1 MELYIIVLVIIA
13 IFLSKRKGKSFA
25 SSNLSDSKLYTRL
38 SLLPVTQIILCCIV
52 WFMTFLFFKMLS
64 SKSPYLE
71 SAIEENL
78 GVFSDIASDSYND
91 YRSGKLGPY
100 IADAIKYHK
109 WCIYLF
115 FGLLASLIFQLYAL
129 KNKKCSKG
137 IILFINSVL
146 SLVLLAITYFIMY
159 NCEMGGAKLVSVET
173 LEFLS
178 PREGNAIKNGIN
190 WTSFFFLALFVS
202 HYYNYRWLNLYYEK
216 AKEDNSGA
224 NKFKDCN
231 AGEPSNSS
239 TIEKLGELSQSGIPT
254 NEGYDTSK
262 GNVVQS
268 DNTEDNGTKVY
279 LLRQLKILFDAEIL
293 TSEEFANQKQDVL
306 FSEAIPIWFPEKTK
320 TEMLFELKK
329 LLDENVLNQEEF
341 DCQKK
346 VILNTY

>member
-1 MELYIIVLVIIA
+1 MELYIIVFVIIA

-52 WFMTFLFFKMLS
+52 WFMAFFALKMLS
-64 SKSPYLE
+64 SKSPYIE

-78 GVFSDIASDSYND
+78 GDFSEYALVQFNE
-91 YRSGKLGPY
+91 YRSDKLGPY
-100 IADAIKYHK
+100 IAEATKYHE

-115 FGLLASLIFQLYAL
+115 CGLWASLIFQLYAL
-129 KNKKCSKG
+129 KGKKCSKG
-137 IILFINSVL
+137 IILLVNSVL

-173 LEFLS
+173 FEFLS

-202 HYYNYRWLNLYYEK
+202 HYYNHRWLNLYYEK

-231 AGEPSNSS
+231 
-239 TIEKLGELSQSGIPT
+239 I
-254 NEGYDTSK
+254 Y
-262 GNVVQS
+262 
-268 DNTEDNGTKVY
+268 
-279 LLRQLKILFDAEIL
+279 
-293 TSEEFANQKQDVL
+293 
-306 FSEAIPIWFPEKTK
+306 
-320 TEMLFELKK
+320 
-329 LLDENVLNQEEF
+329 
-341 DCQKK
+341 
-346 VILNTY
+346 